1 VASIFPLPPPI
12 GVGVGVGVSVIV
24 GVGVIVDVEV
34 EVGAIVVVGVEVNS
48 GPNNCPGPQAAVE
61 VIIMRI
67 PVKSS
72 TESGHAV
79 QWRREATLVREL

>member
-1 VASIFPLPPPI
+1 MELKTLQKQRIKQFVPTFKRYLEATDRVLITLPQSHER
-12 GVGVGVGVSVIV
+12 G
-24 GVGVIVDVEV
+24 
-34 EVGAIVVVGVEVNS
+34 NS
-48 GPNNCPGPQAAVE
+48 SYYPTPGLGKVH
-61 VIIMRI
+61 I